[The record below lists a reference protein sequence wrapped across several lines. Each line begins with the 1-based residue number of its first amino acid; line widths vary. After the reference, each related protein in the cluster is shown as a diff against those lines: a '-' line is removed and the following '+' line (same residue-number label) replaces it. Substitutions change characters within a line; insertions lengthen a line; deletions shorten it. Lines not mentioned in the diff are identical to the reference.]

1 MIRQRTKRE
10 KLILELML
18 LVLAIGLACLCYQMQ
33 GGKMVILN
41 LYYLPV
47 VLAGF
52 FLGRQSA
59 GVLTL
64 FCVLSASVVAAVSLA
79 GFEVGS
85 SPLAAGLTILVWG
98 AVLGL
103 TALLVGTLSDDAA
116 AKMAELHAAYA
127 AVVEVLS
134 RYLQSANPAL
144 KARSTR
150 VGELCHLVATDM
162 GLPAAHVEDI
172 RVAALLGDIGKIEV
186 TAKLVTRAVDVVESG
201 PQAAS
206 HETIDGV
213 DLVRSLGS
221 LLRGAVPILL
231 SQDISAQDCLM
242 AAGGTSS
249 SRSPVGARII
259 HTVRAY
265 DDLTQGDEMRPALAW
280 REAVAELRAD
290 GCNGYDAQVVD
301 VLERVVARGVK
312 TDVAPG
318 QLARTAS
325 DIEKGGEVR
334 PQVVP
339 EPVRHSVS

>member
-33 GGKMVILN
+33 GGKMVVLN

-64 FCVLSASVVAAVSLA
+64 FCVLSASVVAALSLA

-85 SPLAAGLTILVWG
+85 SPLAAGLTIVVWA

-150 VGELCHLVATDM
+150 VAELCHLVGTDM

-201 PQAAS
+201 PHATS

-231 SQDISAQDCLM
+231 SQDVSACDCLVDDR
-242 AAGGTSS
+242 GTSS
-249 SRSPVGARII
+249 SRGPIGARII
-259 HTVRAY
+259 HVVRAY

-301 VLERVVARGVK
+301 VLERVVAHGIK
-312 TDVAPG
+312 TNVAPA
-318 QLARTAS
+318 QLARTTS
-325 DIEKGGEVR
+325 DIEKGGERR
-334 PQVVP
+334 PPVVL
-339 EPVRHSVS
+339 EPSGDRIS

>member
-1 MIRQRTKRE
+1 MMRQRTKRE
-10 KLILELML
+10 KLTLELML
-18 LVLAIGLACLCYQMQ
+18 IVLAIGLAGLCYQMQ
-33 GGKMVILN
+33 GGKMVVLN

-64 FCVLSASVVAAVSLA
+64 FCVLSASVVAALSLA

-85 SPLAAGLTILVWG
+85 SPLAAGLTIVVWG

-116 AKMAELHAAYA
+116 AKMAELHAAYVG
-127 AVVEVLS
+127 VVDVLS

-150 VGELCHLVATDM
+150 VAELCHLVAEDM
-162 GLPAAHVEDI
+162 GLPPSHVEDI

-186 TAKLVTRAVDVVESG
+186 TAKLVTRAVDSVESD
-201 PQAAS
+201 PQAAD
-206 HETIDGV
+206 HEAIDGV

-231 SQDISAQDCLM
+231 SQDISAQDCLV
-242 AAGGTSS
+242 AAKGTSS
-249 SRSPVGARII
+249 ARSPVGARII
-259 HTVRAY
+259 DTARAY
-265 DDLTQGDEMRPALAW
+265 DDLAQGDGTRPGLTSRQAL
-280 REAVAELRAD
+280 AELRAD
-290 GCNGYDAQVVD
+290 GSNGYDLQVLD
-301 VLERVVARGVK
+301 ALERVVARDVK
-312 TDVAPG
+312 ASVAPTPV
-318 QLARTAS
+318 AAS
-325 DIEKGGEVR
+325 ASRVADGGKPR
-334 PQVVP
+334 PRAVP
-339 EPVRHSVS
+339 ESVGERTS

>member
-1 MIRQRTKRE
+1 MMRQRTKRE

-18 LVLAIGLACLCYQMQ
+18 IVLAIGLACLCYQMQ
-33 GGKMVILN
+33 GGKMVVLN

-64 FCVLSASVVAAVSLA
+64 FCVLSASVVAALSLA

-85 SPLAAGLTILVWG
+85 SPLAVGLTILVWG
-98 AVLGL
+98 GVLGL

-116 AKMAELHAAYA
+116 AKMAELHAAYVG
-127 AVVEVLS
+127 VVEVLS

-150 VGELCHLVATDM
+150 VAELCHLVAHEM
-162 GLPAAHVEDI
+162 RLPPAHVEDI

-186 TAKLVTRAVDVVESG
+186 TAKLVTRAVDVVESETG
-201 PQAAS
+201 PTS
-206 HETIDGV
+206 HDTIDGV

-231 SQDISAQDCLM
+231 SQDISAQDSLM
-242 AAGGTSS
+242 AAGGDTTN
-249 SRSPVGARII
+249 RSPVGARII
-259 HTVRAY
+259 YTVRAY
-265 DDLTQGDEMRPALAW
+265 DDLTQGDGTRPALTSRA
-280 REAVAELRAD
+280 ALTELRSD

-312 TDVAPG
+312 SPVAPAAFDG
-318 QLARTAS
+318 TGS
-325 DIEKGGEVR
+325 DVEKGGEHR
-334 PQVVP
+334 AVP
-339 EPVRHSVS
+339 EPVGDSVS

>member
-1 MIRQRTKRE
+1 MRQRTKRE

-18 LVLAIGLACLCYQMQ
+18 IVLAVGLAGLCYQMQ
-33 GGKMVILN
+33 GGKMVVLN

-64 FCVLSASVVAAVSLA
+64 FCVLSASVVAALSLA

-85 SPLAAGLTILVWG
+85 SPLAAGLTIVVWG

-116 AKMAELHAAYA
+116 AKMTELHAAYV

-150 VGELCHLVATDM
+150 VAELCHVVATDL
-162 GLPAAHVEDI
+162 GLPPSHVEDI

-186 TAKLVTRAVDVVESG
+186 TAKLVTRAVDVVESS
-201 PQAAS
+201 PQANS
-206 HETIDGV
+206 DNTIDGV

-231 SQDISAQDCLM
+231 SQDISAHDCLV
-242 AAGGTSS
+242 ADAGTSS
-249 SRSPVGARII
+249 ARSPIGARII
-259 HTVRAY
+259 RVVQAY
-265 DDLTQGDEMRPALAW
+265 DDLTQGDAAKPGLTS
-280 REAVAELRAD
+280 REALAELRSD
-290 GCNGYDAQVVD
+290 GCDGYDAQVID
-301 VLERVVARGVK
+301 VLERVVARGIK
-312 TDVAPG
+312 TTAARG
-318 QLARTAS
+318 QLTGAESRV
-325 DIEKGGEVR
+325 GER
-334 PQVVP
+334 GEPRRDAAP
-339 EPVRHSVS
+339 EPVRQQIP

>member
-10 KLILELML
+10 KLTLELML
-18 LVLAIGLACLCYQMQ
+18 IVLAIGLAGLCYQMQ

-59 GVLTL
+59 GVLTV
-64 FCVLSASVVAAVSLA
+64 FCVLSASVVAALSLA

-85 SPLAAGLTILVWG
+85 SPLAAGLTIVVWG

-150 VGELCHLVATDM
+150 VAELCHLVATDM
-162 GLPAAHVEDI
+162 RLPAAHVEDI

-231 SQDISAQDCLM
+231 SQDISARDCLVDDR
-242 AAGGTSS
+242 GTSS
-249 SRSPVGARII
+249 ARSPIGARII
-259 HTVRAY
+259 HAVRAY
-265 DDLTQGDEMRPALAW
+265 DDLTQGDAMGPALAW

-290 GCNGYDAQVVD
+290 GCSGYDAQVVD
-301 VLERVVARGVK
+301 ALEGVVARGVK
-312 TDVAPG
+312 ANVASA

-325 DIEKGGEVR
+325 DIEKGGERR
-334 PQVVP
+334 PRAVP
-339 EPVRHSVS
+339 EPVGDRTS